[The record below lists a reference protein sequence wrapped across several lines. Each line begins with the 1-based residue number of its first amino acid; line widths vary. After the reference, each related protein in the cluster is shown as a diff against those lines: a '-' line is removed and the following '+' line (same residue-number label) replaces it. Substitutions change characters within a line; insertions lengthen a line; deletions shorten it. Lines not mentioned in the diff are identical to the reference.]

1 MNLSIESFDKLNEKI
16 LLISIIGTLS
26 SLQHN
31 AISIE
36 ESEKFLFSPR
46 MVQILKNKNCNTKII
61 DLVELCCELED
72 VMSLIP
78 NQFASTLEKIYKEAI
93 DLLMSYDELNI
104 DFWIKNQIHIIFIRI
119 KRAEWATTLLCHNNY

>member
-72 VMSLIP
+72 VISLIP

-104 DFWIKNQIHIIFIRI
+104 DFWIK
-119 KRAEWATTLLCHNNY
+119 K

>member
-1 MNLSIESFDKLNEKI
+1 MNLLSENFNNISEKI
-16 LLISIIGTLS
+16 LLMLIIGTIN

-46 MVQILKNKNCNTKII
+46 MIKLLKNKKCSEKII

-72 VMSLIP
+72 IVSLIP
-78 NQFASTLEKIYKEAI
+78 NQFESTLEKINKKAI
-93 DLLMSYDELNI
+93 DLLMSYDELNV
-104 DFWIKNQIHIIFIRI
+104 DFWIK
-119 KRAEWATTLLCHNNY
+119 